1 MLLAPCSAKLSAQS
15 PPCSRNASPAATR
28 ASAFFRL
35 RASPAKTSGGNEA
48 SCASTSANALAS
60 GYSGTWLTGLAR
72 QLSGVHRSDMT
83 STPEQKPLLMAGS
96 EVAGLYTGPRRTASW
111 ISTSCD
117 KPLRQKPNSHLLDPA
132 EEQGEIAVAE
142 AALDDV
148 FVDDITFPAADG
160 YLLGASLFL
169 PRGAKRNAVLINSAT
184 AVPRKIYRGFAGYL
198 ARRGCAVLTYDY
210 RGTGDSRQKSLVGY
224 NQPRSLVGFKA
235 SMSDWAALDVT
246 AGVAWMRHRY
256 KDLPLGYV
264 GHSFGGQ
271 ALGLLPNN
279 TEVARALL
287 IAAQAGYWKL
297 MASPERYR
305 VYAMLNFVGMPL
317 TQLLGYA
324 PGWSGMGMDLPKDVF
339 EQWVRWVM
347 SERYQFTDPNLP
359 GLTNFEKYKGAL
371 RALCLSDDPWA
382 TRPAV
387 ELLCSG
393 FTSIRPDI
401 LTVTPA
407 DAETNSIG
415 HFGFF
420 RPEHRDTLWRGAAE
434 WIQ

>member
-1 MLLAPCSAKLSAQS
+1 LDFQIPFQV
-15 PPCSRNASPAATR
+15 PRQ
-28 ASAFFRL
+28 
-35 RASPAKTSGGNEA
+35 
-48 SCASTSANALAS
+48 ALA
-60 GYSGTWLTGLAR
+60 A
-72 QLSGVHRSDMT
+72 
-83 STPEQKPLLMAGS
+83 K
-96 EVAGLYTGPRRTASW
+96 
-111 ISTSCD
+111 
-117 KPLRQKPNSHLLDPA
+117 A
-132 EEQGEIAVAE
+132 EFAFAVDVTDERGEIAVTE

-246 AGVAWMRHRY
+246 AAVAWMRQRY
-256 KDLPLGYV
+256 KDLPLNYV

-279 TEVARALL
+279 SEVARALL

-305 VYAMLNFVGMPL
+305 VYAMLNFVGSPL

-324 PGWSGMGMDLPKDVF
+324 PGWSGLGMDLPKGVF
-339 EQWVRWVM
+339 QEWTGWVM
-347 SERYQFTDPNLP
+347 SPRYMFDDRNLKT
-359 GLTNFEKYKGAL
+359 LANFAGYKGAL

-382 TRPAV
+382 TQPAV

-393 FTSIRPDI
+393 FTSTKPDI

-420 RPEHRDTLWRGAAE
+420 RPEHRDVLWRGAAE
-434 WIQ
+434 WIQAAD

>member
-1 MLLAPCSAKLSAQS
+1 MHE
-15 PPCSRNASPAATR
+15 R
-28 ASAFFRL
+28 
-35 RASPAKTSGGNEA
+35 
-48 SCASTSANALAS
+48 
-60 GYSGTWLTGLAR
+60 TG
-72 QLSGVHRSDMT
+72 
-83 STPEQKPLLMAGS
+83 EF
-96 EVAGLYTGPRRTASW
+96 
-111 ISTSCD
+111 
-117 KPLRQKPNSHLLDPA
+117 
-132 EEQGEIAVAE
+132 AVAE

-148 FVDDITFPAADG
+148 FIDDITFPAKDG

-169 PRGAKRNAVLINSAT
+169 PRGTKSHAVLINSAT

-198 ARRGCAVLTYDY
+198 ARRGCAVLTFDY
-210 RGTGDSRQKSLVGY
+210 RGTGDSRKKSLVGY
-224 NQPRSLVGFKA
+224 NQTKSLVGFKA

-246 AGVAWMRHRY
+246 AAVDWMRERY
-256 KDLPLGYV
+256 KTLPLNYV

-279 TEVARALL
+279 SEVSRALL

-305 VYAMLNFVGMPL
+305 VYAMLNLVGLPL
-317 TQLLGYA
+317 TKVMGYA
-324 PGWSGMGMDLPKDVF
+324 PGWSGLGEDLPKGVF
-339 EQWVRWVM
+339 EQWVGWVM
-347 SERYQFTDPNLP
+347 SERYLFTDPKLV
-359 GLTNFEKYKGAL
+359 GLTNFANYRGAM

-393 FTSIRPDI
+393 FTSITPEI
-401 LTVTPA
+401 VTVTPA
-407 DAETNSIG
+407 DAGAAKIG

-434 WIQ
+434 WIQAG

>member
-1 MLLAPCSAKLSAQS
+1 MHE
-15 PPCSRNASPAATR
+15 R
-28 ASAFFRL
+28 
-35 RASPAKTSGGNEA
+35 
-48 SCASTSANALAS
+48 
-60 GYSGTWLTGLAR
+60 TG
-72 QLSGVHRSDMT
+72 
-83 STPEQKPLLMAGS
+83 EF
-96 EVAGLYTGPRRTASW
+96 
-111 ISTSCD
+111 
-117 KPLRQKPNSHLLDPA
+117 
-132 EEQGEIAVAE
+132 AVAE

-148 FVDDITFPAADG
+148 FIDDITFPAKDG

-169 PRGAKRNAVLINSAT
+169 PRGTKSHAVLINSAT

-198 ARRGCAVLTYDY
+198 ARRGCAVLTFDY
-210 RGTGDSRQKSLVGY
+210 RGTGDSRKKSLVGY
-224 NQPRSLVGFKA
+224 NQTKSLVGFKA

-246 AGVAWMRHRY
+246 AAVDWMRERY
-256 KDLPLGYV
+256 KTLPLNYV

-279 TEVARALL
+279 SEVSRALL

-305 VYAMLNFVGMPL
+305 VYAMLNLVGLPL
-317 TQLLGYA
+317 TKVMGYA
-324 PGWSGMGMDLPKDVF
+324 PGWSGLGEDLPKGVF
-339 EQWVRWVM
+339 EQWVGWVM
-347 SERYQFTDPNLP
+347 SERYLFTDPKLV
-359 GLTNFEKYKGAL
+359 GLTNFANYRGAM

-393 FTSIRPDI
+393 FTSITPEI
-401 LTVTPA
+401 VTVTPA
-407 DAETNSIG
+407 DAGAARIG

-434 WIQ
+434 WIQTG